1 MNPYTGD
8 LVRNMAA
15 VESLADALAEAKSF
29 HRLPERLQAAAEA
42 ALGSKDAVRVDLRKR
57 GPLQAWAR
65 KKRKEKIAAKSRR
78 GNRK

>member
-15 VESLADALAEAKSF
+15 VETLAEAALFQKV
-29 HRLPERLQAAAEA
+29 PESLKAAAEA
-42 ALGSKDAVRVDLRKR
+42 ALSGKDAVRVDLRKR
-57 GPLQAWAR
+57 GPLQDWAK
-65 KKRKEKIAAKSRR
+65 KKRREKIAAKSRR

>member
-15 VESLADALAEAKSF
+15 VETL
-29 HRLPERLQAAAEA
+29 AEA
-42 ALGSKDAVRVDLRKR
+42 ALFQKVPESLKAAAEVALGGKDAVRVDLRKR
-57 GPLQAWAR
+57 GPLQDWAK
-65 KKRKEKIAAKSRR
+65 KKRREKIAAKSRR

>member
-15 VESLADALAEAKSF
+15 VETLAEAALFQKV
-29 HRLPERLQAAAEA
+29 PESLKAAAEA
-42 ALGSKDAVRVDLRKR
+42 ALGGKDAVRVDLRKR
-57 GPLQAWAR
+57 GPLQDWAK
-65 KKRKEKIAAKSRR
+65 KKRREKIAAKSRR